1 LLKCPVP
8 QQGGKKP
15 HGTENLSDAKAKE
28 DSPPSPRQ
36 HQADLVQWAKENKER
51 LAHHELL
58 ATGSTGEEL
67 EEELGFEVRTLL
79 SGSLGETCRSGGRSA
94 RGTSIF

>member
-1 LLKCPVP
+1 MERKTFPMQRQKRIALLAHDNTKV
-8 QQGGKKP
+8 
-15 HGTENLSDAKAKE
+15 
-28 DSPPSPRQ
+28 
-36 HQADLVQWAKENKER
+36 DLVQWAKDNKER
-51 LAHHELL
+51 LADHELL